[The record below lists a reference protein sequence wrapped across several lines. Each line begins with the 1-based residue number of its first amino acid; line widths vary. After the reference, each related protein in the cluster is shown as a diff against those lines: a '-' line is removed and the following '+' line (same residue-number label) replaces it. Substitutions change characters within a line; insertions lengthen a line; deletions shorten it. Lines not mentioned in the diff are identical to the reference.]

1 MGPWS
6 GVNELGKREFIM
18 KKLVIIFALYFLS
31 FSVQAEIR
39 IVSDLDDTI
48 KITNVGNWSQTVR
61 NALFSKKAF
70 AGMPELIYQMQS
82 YTVSFSIITASP
94 KLLNSKIESFLSYH
108 DLETQYLFTRD
119 IINESDKLDYKV
131 KAIEKILSENEGEL
145 ILMGDDTQ
153 KDVDVFQVI
162 KNRYPERILA
172 VYIHS
177 IKNKDLPEG
186 FHKFYTAMEI
196 ARHEV
201 RAKRMNLTEAYAVMN
216 AIQIAPR
223 NSLVLPEFAHCPK
236 KIEEYGEI
244 VLSHMA
250 HSLEQTYYPLINYCY
265 NR

>member
-1 MGPWS
+1 
-6 GVNELGKREFIM
+6 M
-18 KKLVIIFALYFLS
+18 KKLVLIIALCSLH
-31 FSVQAEIR
+31 FSAFAEIR
-39 IVSDLDDTI
+39 IVSDLDDTL
-48 KITNVGNWSQTVR
+48 KITNVNNWSQAVR

-94 KLLNSKIESFLSYH
+94 KLLNSKIESFLSH
-108 DLETQYLFTRD
+108 HELETQYLFTRD

-131 KAIEKILSENEGEL
+131 KAIEKILSENPGEL

-153 KDVDVFQVI
+153 RDVDVFQLI
-162 KNRYPERILA
+162 KKRYPKRIIA

-177 IKNKDLPEG
+177 IMNKELPKG
-186 FHKFYTAMEI
+186 FHKFFTALEI

-223 NSLVLPEFAHCPK
+223 NSLVIPEFAHCPK
-236 KIEEYGEI
+236 KIEEYGKI
-244 VLSHMA
+244 VLTHMA